1 MKEIRKY
8 PELRLD
14 RHASALVHDEANS
27 RIVFFA
33 LAPGQQVPV
42 HSSASTVVVTVTH
55 GSGTFVGK
63 DGESSLGNGESVVY
77 EPNEPHG
84 MTAGEQ
90 GLRFVAVIAPSPAR
104 DSANGR

>member
-27 RIVFFA
+27 RVVFFA

-42 HSSASTVVVTVTH
+42 HTSASTVVVTVTH
-55 GSGTFVGK
+55 GSGTFVGQDSK
-63 DGESSLGNGESVVY
+63 SSLAIGESAVY
-77 EPNEPHG
+77 QPNEPHG

-90 GLRFVAVIAPSPAR
+90 GLRFVAVISPSPAR
-104 DSANGR
+104 DSGNGR